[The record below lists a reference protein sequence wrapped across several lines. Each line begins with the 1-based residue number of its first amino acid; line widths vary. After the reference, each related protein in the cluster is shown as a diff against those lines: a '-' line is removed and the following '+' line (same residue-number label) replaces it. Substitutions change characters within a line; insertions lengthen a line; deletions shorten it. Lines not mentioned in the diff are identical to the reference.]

1 MSQLPAV
8 LQPKEED
15 IGQLLLANVHLGAT
29 NMDPSM
35 ERYVFKRRADGVH
48 IIDLQKTWEKLILA
62 ARILVTIENPE
73 DIVVIASRPYGQR
86 AVLKFAHYIGCQVI
100 AGRYT
105 PGTLTN
111 QNQPKFLEPRVV
123 VLTDPKSDYQP
134 LVESSYMNI
143 PVIAFTNT
151 DSFTNYV
158 DVAIPCNNK
167 GKNAVGLMWY
177 LLAREILRLKGK
189 VARSAPWDVKV
200 DLFIFRDVESEE
212 KQEAAKAAPGIEQGT
227 AQDTEHADAKQ
238 PVANEPQEWG
248 NSAPDQER
256 WDPTVANTAT
266 YTAWDNQ

>member
-15 IGQLLLANVHLGAT
+15 IGQLLMASVHLGTT

-35 ERYVFKRRADGVH
+35 ARYVFKRRADGVH
-48 IIDLQKTWEKLILA
+48 IIDLQKTWEKLVLA
-62 ARILVTIENPE
+62 ARILVTVENPE
-73 DIVVIASRPYGQR
+73 DICVIASRPYGQR
-86 AVLKFAHYIGCQVI
+86 AVLKFAHFIGAQVI

-105 PGTLTN
+105 PGSLTN
-111 QNQPKFLEPRVV
+111 QNQPKFMEPRVV

-143 PVIAFTNT
+143 PVIAFCNT

-177 LLAREILRLKGK
+177 LLAREVMRLRGK
-189 VARSAPWDVKV
+189 APRNQEWDIKV
-200 DLFIFRDVESEE
+200 DLFIFRDVETEE
-212 KQEAAKAAPGIEQGT
+212 KQEATKAAPAIEQGQT
-227 AQDTEHADAKQ
+227 HDAEHAHDAKQ
-238 PVANEPQEWG
+238 PAHEGQEWG
-248 NSAPDQER
+248 TSAPDTHDT
-256 WDPTVANTAT
+256 WDSSVATAT
-266 YTAWDNQ
+266 TAWDNQ